1 MASFVLRVVL
11 FSVLTFSGVPPL
23 RVATTHTTLCEIAMW
38 YSRVLGY
45 RQRAPER
52 PVCLSDSLLPRVTLK
67 PSDMLLFAH
76 APLTSTL
83 VVTMLTAVLRYLVYL
98 VPLPSPRVS
107 RQARVVSSPS
117 SAHLRE
123 LTLVERSSTY
133 LNVGFY
139 VPYVWY

>member
-1 MASFVLRVVL
+1 MASFVLVL

-67 PSDMLLFAH
+67 PSDMLFAH
-76 APLTSTL
+76 STL
-83 VVTMLTAVLRYLVYL
+83 
-98 VPLPSPRVS
+98 
-107 RQARVVSSPS
+107 
-117 SAHLRE
+117 
-123 LTLVERSSTY
+123 
-133 LNVGFY
+133 
-139 VPYVWY
+139 